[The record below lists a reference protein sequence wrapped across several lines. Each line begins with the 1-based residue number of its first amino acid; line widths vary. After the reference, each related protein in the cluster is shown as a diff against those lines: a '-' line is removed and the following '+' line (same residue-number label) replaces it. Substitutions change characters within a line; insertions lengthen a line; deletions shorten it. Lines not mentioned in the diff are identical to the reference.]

1 MDQVSVLIIFLERG
15 NSLKN
20 TLKDEWIFVKNKNL
34 EIGLLVLINLIK
46 FDIVE
51 WFVGFQ
57 IDVKDEQ
64 LV

>member
-1 MDQVSVLIIFLERG
+1 LDQVSVLIIFLERG